1 MLSSFIHSKIVLTRV
16 KSLPND
22 RQGRSRRKYSVPETA
37 VWPKMFHVN
46 RQRRHGQC
54 LLHYLACLF
63 KFRSRPHRSG
73 CAFHSLSSFL
83 FFTNGDRSV
92 RRVFFSAVQPP
103 HKNGVGTL
111 WPNLNRLSRLV
122 PCGKGILLLQ
132 YSQELSRFQIRPRTI
147 SSARLGGPNFTQ

>member
-1 MLSSFIHSKIVLTRV
+1 MHTDILTDVMSNYSRSWTACAVIISSFIHSKAVVTRV
-16 KSLPND
+16 KSLEND
-22 RQGRSRRKYSVPETA
+22 RQGRSRREYSVPETA

-46 RQRRHGQC
+46 RQRRHGQR
-54 LLHYLACLF
+54 LLLYLARLF

-111 WPNLNRLSRLV
+111 WPDRNSKRLIFFV
-122 PCGKGILLLQ
+122 
-132 YSQELSRFQIRPRTI
+132 LSYE
-147 SSARLGGPNFTQ
+147 N

>member
-1 MLSSFIHSKIVLTRV
+1 MLSSFIHSKIVWTRV

-46 RQRRHGQC
+46 RQGRHGQC
-54 LLHYLACLF
+54 LLHCLACLF

-83 FFTNGDRSV
+83 FFY
-92 RRVFFSAVQPP
+92 
-103 HKNGVGTL
+103 NGVGSVHRTQVPPDIQGVL
-111 WPNLNRLSRLV
+111 AVFILSDMVHRRVLV
-122 PCGKGILLLQ
+122 GAACAVALADAFAPTASFIGTNVAHA
-132 YSQELSRFQIRPRTI
+132 FP
-147 SSARLGGPNFTQ
+147 AM